1 MKKLFLAAALFV
13 GGVLFNNAFADE
25 STDIPMEIVQEGGI
39 GNPLPKSPQN
49 SIVITQND
57 YELTIPYI
65 GEKLTLQLLDDTGI
79 VRYSVFLPIG
89 TNFAVL
95 PSTLSGSYEIRLV
108 ASTYYY
114 YGYIEL

>member
-57 YELTIPYI
+57 YELTIPPF
-65 GEKLTLQLLDDTGI
+65 GENITLQLLNDSGVI
-79 VRYSVFLPIG
+79 CYSVFVPMGTTLVILP
-89 TNFAVL
+89 T
-95 PSTLSGSYEIRLV
+95 TLSGNYEIRLV
-108 ASTYYY
+108 ACTYYY